1 MFEHFEVTITPLN
14 RKRTIR
20 VFLPEEYH
28 EEGEKCYPVLYMH
41 DGQNL
46 YNDEDAGYGM
56 AWGISDF
63 LIKTELPLIVVGID
77 CNVEGHK
84 RLDEY
89 GPWPNEFMKKEFN
102 TSDEVGGE
110 GKEYIDFVVKELKP
124 LIDSKYRT
132 DREDTSM
139 AGSSMG
145 GLISTYAACVYP
157 HVFKK
162 VAALSSS
169 YWFNEKEIESLIM
182 ESDLSQMEKF
192 YLDLGTNE
200 EKGPKENEISIEL
213 SKKIFH
219 ILNGKVKSCK
229 FQIVEGALHN
239 ELAWKE
245 RVPGIFSYL
254 FGCVKGQC

>member
-1 MFEHFEVTITPLN
+1 MFEHFEITITPFN

-20 VFLPEEYH
+20 VFLPEAYH
-28 EEGEKCYPVLYMH
+28 HEVEKRYPVLYMH

-46 YNDEDAGYGM
+46 YKDEDAGYGM

-63 LIKTELPLIVVGID
+63 LLKTELPLIVVGID

-89 GPWPNEFMKKEFN
+89 GPWANEKMKKEFN
-102 TSDEVGGE
+102 TTDEVGGE
-110 GKEYIDFVVKELKP
+110 GKKYIEFVVKELKP
-124 LIDSKYRT
+124 LIDTKYRT

-145 GLISTYAACVYP
+145 GLISSYAACVYP

-169 YWFNEKEIESLIM
+169 YWFNEKEIETLIK
-182 ESDLSQMEKF
+182 ESDISQIEKF
-192 YLDLGTNE
+192 YLDIGTNE
-200 EKGPKENEISIEL
+200 VEEAEANEQNINL
-213 SKKIFH
+213 SKKVYNM
-219 ILNGKVKSCK
+219 LNGKVKSCK
-229 FQIVEGALHN
+229 FRIVEGAVHN
-239 ELAWKE
+239 ELAWRKG
-245 RVPGIFSYL
+245 VPEVFSYL
-254 FGCVKGQC
+254 FEENIK